1 MLQVFSHCEYY
12 PGLVQ
17 INPHDVTNKLTQHK
31 FDDDKF
37 GFTPR
42 DIVLDEQAH
51 ETMDD
56 DGTLYCSHM
65 VYTINGDGTVSQWCE
80 CVLFSSDV

>member
-1 MLQVFSHCEYY
+1 MFGHSEYQ
-12 PGLVQ
+12 GLVQ
-17 INPHDVTNKLTQHK
+17 INPHDVTNAPTYHE
-31 FDDDKF
+31 FDDNNF

-42 DIVLDEQAH
+42 RDVVIDEQAH

-65 VYTINGDGTVSQWCE
+65 VYSFNAGGTVSQW
-80 CVLFSSDV
+80 

>member
-1 MLQVFSHCEYY
+1 MFSHCEYV

-17 INPHDVTNKLTQHK
+17 INPHDVTNKLTQHE
-31 FDDDKF
+31 FNDDNF

-80 CVLFSSDV
+80 CVLFSLE